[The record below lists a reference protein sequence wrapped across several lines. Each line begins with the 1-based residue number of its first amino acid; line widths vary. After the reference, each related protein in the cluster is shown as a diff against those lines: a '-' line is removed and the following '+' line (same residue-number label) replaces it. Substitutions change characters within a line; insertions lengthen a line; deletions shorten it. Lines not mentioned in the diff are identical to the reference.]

1 MELYST
7 RYRQLIERYISPK
20 DIWDNFP
27 AVEYLNALGPVLPYR
42 DQRLR
47 PIKLGSLW
55 WPQGATRWATGHF
68 LATDKGVAAMRAAL
82 GYDLPNFILNPAPLI
97 LSDGNT
103 TITANMWMLPPR
115 PLFQN
120 PMNPAVSATNS
131 TVPLTKWLLPVS
143 YNSFPLDALGN
154 TTEPPGEQ
162 LYLLTFVD
170 DRYMWWQKSSTV
182 SLNPGTTTWASLFSQ
197 IGTNLNV
204 GITTDT
210 ISADYGTP
218 GDFLLPYLQFLP
230 VVLDLAAFAVG
241 QRLVRALDGTVS
253 LQNATTAMTSVDT
266 QLATVPNPAMG
277 GGIFAFD
284 LS

>member
-1 MELYST
+1 MDIPRSQILY
-7 RYRQLIERYISPK
+7 LIERFISPK

-27 AVEYLNALGPVLPYR
+27 AVEYLNALMPRLPYR

-47 PIKLGSLW
+47 PIKIGSLW
-55 WPQGATRWATGHF
+55 WPQGATRWATAHF
-68 LATDKGVAAMRAAL
+68 LTTEKGLAAMRTAL

-97 LSDGNT
+97 LSDGNS

-120 PMNPAVSATNS
+120 PMNPAVSAQNNTQ
-131 TVPLTKWLLPVS
+131 PLTKWLLPIS
-143 YNSFPLDALGN
+143 YNNFPMDALGN

-170 DRYMWWQKSSTV
+170 DRYYWWSKTSTL
-182 SLNPGTTTWASLFSQ
+182 SLNVGTTTWY
-197 IGTNLNV
+197 NLINAIAADL
-204 GITTDT
+204 GISITTDT
-210 ISADYGTP
+210 ISTDYGTP
-218 GDFLLPYLQFLP
+218 GDNFLPYLQFLP

-241 QRLVRALDGTVS
+241 QRVVRALDGTVT
-253 LQNATTAMTSVDT
+253 LQSPETALTSVNT
-266 QLATVPNPAMG
+266 QLAAAPAPVMG
-277 GGIFAFD
+277 GGMFAFD